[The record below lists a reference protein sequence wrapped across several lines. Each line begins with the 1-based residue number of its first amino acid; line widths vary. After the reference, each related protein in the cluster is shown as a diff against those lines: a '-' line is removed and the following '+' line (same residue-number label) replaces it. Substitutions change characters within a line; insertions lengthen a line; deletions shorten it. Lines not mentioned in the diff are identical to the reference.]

1 MNMFVENYR
10 LENAESI
17 MAGGET
23 RPIPYPKIS
32 DEDWRVWNL
41 FLPVRAQQFDKK
53 VALKLKADYLYRFH
67 GIPERVATEI
77 QRATKY
83 FDKVEVWRKR
93 EVDKD
98 PIAVGYQGN
107 DRYLI
112 ARWGM
117 EKLVPFEAIK
127 KSMPLILAWK
137 YGIDALGLLAGLA
150 GLSILVWN
158 LLA

>member
-1 MNMFVENYR
+1 MFIENYR
-10 LENAESI
+10 MENAESI

-23 RPIPYPKIS
+23 IPIPYPKIS
-32 DEDWRVWNL
+32 DEDWRVWNF
-41 FLPVRAQQFDKK
+41 FLPVRTQQFDKK

-67 GIPERVATEI
+67 NIPEQVATEI

-83 FDKVEVWRKR
+83 FDEVEVWRKR

-137 YGIDALGLLAGLA
+137 YGIDALGVLAGLA
-150 GLSILVWN
+150 ALSILVWN
-158 LLA
+158 LLL